1 MATAGLGYGLV
12 MPSYA
17 SGSIVPE
24 INLLVATYGI
34 NRYQIGLSG
43 RAQDGRDPGFHDTE
57 GSMSAI
63 GGFLL
68 MIGLVSI
75 GLYMIDYKLM
85 VLSWIDNWGTTV
97 GWAIRV
103 ALVMAGGVL
112 IGVARLSADSE
123 PSEH

>member
-1 MATAGLGYGLV
+1 
-12 MPSYA
+12 
-17 SGSIVPE
+17 
-24 INLLVATYGI
+24 
-34 NRYQIGLSG
+34 
-43 RAQDGRDPGFHDTE
+43 
-57 GSMSAI
+57 MSAI

-85 VLSWIDNWGTTV
+85 VLSWIDNWGTTI

-112 IGVARLSADSE
+112 IGVARLSADSGE